1 MYHPICPVDV
11 RVTDAAEG
19 QRAVRDWLKNP
30 QRLLVL
36 ASKSRCAELNLTP
49 FFTALQGDGHAV
61 QLYTDIA
68 PNPTVEDVAALL
80 KRLKEQP
87 FEPTAILAIGGGSCM
102 DLGKAVAALGNL
114 PQPPT
119 PASVR
124 EALNSKAYAAA
135 DKRPELIAMPTTAG
149 TGSEVTRW
157 ATVWDPQEKRKLSID
172 TPEGYPA
179 AAVIIPEWT
188 VGMPPSITLSTGLD
202 ALSHA
207 MEAFWAVSR
216 NPLSQELAIA
226 AVTKIR
232 DALPAALADLGDRN
246 ARQEMALGSL
256 MAGIAFSQTR
266 TTACHSIS
274 YPLTMLHG
282 IPHGFATAITLSS
295 VMRRNAAAVPEINRL
310 EEVFYDAEGFDAWM
324 EDTADGIEP
333 LTLSGFGVKE
343 ADLREIC
350 NLAFTPGHMDNNPV
364 AFTQA
369 DVMEILHESL

>member
-11 RVTDAAEG
+11 RVINAVDG
-19 QRAVRDWLKNP
+19 QRAVRDWLKGTH
-30 QRLLVL
+30 RLLVL

-61 QLYTDIA
+61 QLYTAIA
-68 PNPTVEDVAALL
+68 PNPTVDDVAALL
-80 KRLKEQP
+80 ARLKEEP
-87 FEPTAILAIGGGSCM
+87 FEPTAILAIGGGSCI
-102 DLGKAVAALGNL
+102 DLGKACAALCGL
-114 PQPPT
+114 PGQPT
-119 PASVR
+119 AASVR
-124 EALNSKAYAAA
+124 EALANKAYVS
-135 DKRPELIAMPTTAG
+135 DRPRPELIAMPTTAG

-172 TPEGYPA
+172 HPDGYPS
-179 AAVIIPEWT
+179 AAVIVPEWT
-188 VGMPPSITLSTGLD
+188 VGMPASLTFSTGLD
-202 ALSHA
+202 ALAHA
-207 MEAFWAVSR
+207 MEAFWAVNR

-256 MAGIAFSQTR
+256 MAGMAFSQTK

-282 IPHGFATAITLSS
+282 IPHGFAAAITLSS
-295 VMRRNAAAVPEINRL
+295 VMRRNAEAVPEIARL
-310 EEVFYDAEGFDAWM
+310 EEVFYDAEGFDAWL
-324 EDTADGIEP
+324 EDTADGIAS
-333 LTLSGFGVKE
+333 LSLSSFGVKE